1 MTTSEIALIDTNIL
15 VYAADTTAAFH
26 EQAKRLRDRGV
37 RGELLLAVSPQILM
51 EFFAVIT
58 NPRRVRQ
65 PRSPAEARAEV
76 EKYARSAIRKIHP
89 GHDILDRVLILLQQH
104 PTISRQDIFDLF
116 LVATMQTN
124 GVTRIYTY
132 NREHFTPFPDMTVLT
147 P

>member
-116 LVATMQTN
+116 IVATMQTN